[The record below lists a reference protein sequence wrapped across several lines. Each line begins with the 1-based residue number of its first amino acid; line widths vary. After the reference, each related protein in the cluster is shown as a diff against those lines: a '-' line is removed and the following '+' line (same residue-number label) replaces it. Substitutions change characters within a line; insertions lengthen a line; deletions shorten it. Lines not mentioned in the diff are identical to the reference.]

1 MSMFWSGSNTTDFSK
16 LLKIPITVL
25 RRIQIKIII
34 YLYDML
40 LMSQTINCLQIAR
53 DTLIFL
59 LQSLGF
65 VINLQKTVL
74 VPLQKIEFLG
84 LEIDSVRNEK
94 LKLKCQ
100 KLISNPRM
108 TLGKVTSLLGFLFS
122 TKQGVLPAT
131 LQIRFLQQQQ
141 KGAIKNNFSYQ
152 SAMYLNQDSI
162 QELQWCST
170 TWRFAMAD

>member
-1 MSMFWSGSNTTDFSK
+1 MFWSGSNTMDFSK

-40 LMSQTINCLQIAR
+40 LMSQTINCLQIAS

-84 LEIDSVRNEK
+84 LEIDSVR
-94 LKLKCQ
+94 LK
-100 KLISNPRM
+100 N
-108 TLGKVTSLLGFLFS
+108 
-122 TKQGVLPAT
+122 
-131 LQIRFLQQQQ
+131 
-141 KGAIKNNFSYQ
+141 
-152 SAMYLNQDSI
+152 
-162 QELQWCST
+162 
-170 TWRFAMAD
+170 

>member
-1 MSMFWSGSNTTDFSK
+1 MDFSK

-40 LMSQTINCLQIAR
+40 LMSQTINFLQIAR
-53 DTLIFL
+53 DTLNFL

-84 LEIDSVRNEK
+84 LEIDSLR
-94 LKLKCQ
+94 LKKEC
-100 KLISNPRM
+100 
-108 TLGKVTSLLGFLFS
+108 
-122 TKQGVLPAT
+122 TKQGD
-131 LQIRFLQQQQ
+131 
-141 KGAIKNNFSYQ
+141 
-152 SAMYLNQDSI
+152 DSH
-162 QELQWCST
+162 
-170 TWRFAMAD
+170 F

>member
-1 MSMFWSGSNTTDFSK
+1 MDFSK

-74 VPLQKIEFLG
+74 VSLQKIEFLG
-84 LEIDSVRNEK
+84 LEIDSVR
-94 LKLKCQ
+94 LK
-100 KLISNPRM
+100 N
-108 TLGKVTSLLGFLFS
+108 
-122 TKQGVLPAT
+122 
-131 LQIRFLQQQQ
+131 
-141 KGAIKNNFSYQ
+141 
-152 SAMYLNQDSI
+152 
-162 QELQWCST
+162 
-170 TWRFAMAD
+170 

>member
-1 MSMFWSGSNTTDFSK
+1 MVWVQHHGFFKIVKDSHYGFEANSNQNNHLFVRHVADESDYKLSTNSQGYIDFSMEK
-16 LLKIPITVL
+16 SRLCNK
-25 RRIQIKIII
+25 
-34 YLYDML
+34 
-40 LMSQTINCLQIAR
+40 SAENCSGALAKDR
-53 DTLIFL
+53 V
-59 LQSLGF
+59 SRSGNRLGE
-65 VINLQKTVL
+65 T
-74 VPLQKIEFLG
+74 
-84 LEIDSVRNEK
+84 EK
-94 LKLKCQ
+94 LKLKSQ

-108 TLGKVTSLLGFLFS
+108 TLGKVTSLLDFLFS
-122 TKQGVLPAT
+122 TVQGVLPAT

>member
-1 MSMFWSGSNTTDFSK
+1 MDFSK

-40 LMSQTINCLQIAR
+40 LMSQTINCLQIAS

-74 VPLQKIEFLG
+74 VSLQKIEFLG
-84 LEIDSVRNEK
+84 LEIDSVR
-94 LKLKCQ
+94 LK
-100 KLISNPRM
+100 N
-108 TLGKVTSLLGFLFS
+108 
-122 TKQGVLPAT
+122 
-131 LQIRFLQQQQ
+131 
-141 KGAIKNNFSYQ
+141 
-152 SAMYLNQDSI
+152 
-162 QELQWCST
+162 
-170 TWRFAMAD
+170 

>member
-1 MSMFWSGSNTTDFSK
+1 MDFSK

-84 LEIDSVRNEK
+84 LEIDSVR
-94 LKLKCQ
+94 LK
-100 KLISNPRM
+100 N
-108 TLGKVTSLLGFLFS
+108 
-122 TKQGVLPAT
+122 
-131 LQIRFLQQQQ
+131 
-141 KGAIKNNFSYQ
+141 
-152 SAMYLNQDSI
+152 
-162 QELQWCST
+162 
-170 TWRFAMAD
+170 

>member
-25 RRIQIKIII
+25 TRIQVKIII

-40 LMSQTINCLQIAR
+40 LMSHTINFLQIAR
-53 DTLIFL
+53 DTLNFL

-84 LEIDSVRNEK
+84 LEIDSLR
-94 LKLKCQ
+94 LKKEC
-100 KLISNPRM
+100 
-108 TLGKVTSLLGFLFS
+108 
-122 TKQGVLPAT
+122 TKQGD
-131 LQIRFLQQQQ
+131 
-141 KGAIKNNFSYQ
+141 
-152 SAMYLNQDSI
+152 DSH
-162 QELQWCST
+162 
-170 TWRFAMAD
+170 F

>member
-1 MSMFWSGSNTTDFSK
+1 MDFSK

-40 LMSQTINCLQIAR
+40 LMSQTINCLQIAS

-84 LEIDSVRNEK
+84 LEIDSLR
-94 LKLKCQ
+94 LKKEC
-100 KLISNPRM
+100 
-108 TLGKVTSLLGFLFS
+108 
-122 TKQGVLPAT
+122 TKQGD
-131 LQIRFLQQQQ
+131 
-141 KGAIKNNFSYQ
+141 
-152 SAMYLNQDSI
+152 DSH
-162 QELQWCST
+162 
-170 TWRFAMAD
+170 F